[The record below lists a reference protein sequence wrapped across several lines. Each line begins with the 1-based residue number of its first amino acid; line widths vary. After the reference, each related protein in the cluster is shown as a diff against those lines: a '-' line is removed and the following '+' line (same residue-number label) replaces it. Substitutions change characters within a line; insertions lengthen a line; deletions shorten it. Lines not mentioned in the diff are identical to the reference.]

1 MEWKYW
7 KVVLRYGHVGKRN
20 DVSVARFL
28 VTEASFNSIMV
39 MDLASEMPG
48 VKSKGV
54 ISIQEVTQENYIVGK
69 REEVENLFLQKLKTF
84 KSTTA

>member
-1 MEWKYW
+1 MKWKYW

-28 VTEASFNSIMV
+28 VTEASFNPIMV

-54 ISIQEVTQENYIVGK
+54 ISIKEVTQEDYIVGK
-69 REEVENLFLQKLKTF
+69 REEIENLFLQKLKTF